1 MFISRR
7 YGHQRGYS
15 NVYCSLCVSSRASVH
30 LVFADCALLFL
41 PLCFGDAKAG
51 SLQCLQVHGCLSQ
64 AKVLLEINAQAS
76 NPGPLL
82 TATLP
87 ALQSAAHLM
96 HPGHPCAPIRNEAT
110 LLAAAVLALPAPPLT
125 PAVATF
131 AQQIRKHCWLAILQ
145 SCAGGQE
152 GFTGAHTDDLASA
165 VQGSAA
171 ASHGHHAW
179 TQAKQADSHK
189 RAARLQQRD
198 DHTQANGMQFVPSDS
213 ADPMT
218 SLWLKHVTLVFFGQ
232 DIQHALDSSLS
243 SGDQDSMS
251 SLKVEE
257 VQLALQS
264 CSYDVRAACLKALIK
279 RSAAGM
285 PHAHELL
292 YRPKWE
298 CLCCSQVTTQTF
310 PARFPALTL
319 SPTVIASGLVQAV
332 MAHAP
337 SEQC

>member
-1 MFISRR
+1 M
-7 YGHQRGYS
+7 
-15 NVYCSLCVSSRASVH
+15 
-30 LVFADCALLFL
+30 
-41 PLCFGDAKAG
+41 
-51 SLQCLQVHGCLSQ
+51 QCLQVHGCLSQ
-64 AKVLLEINAQAS
+64 AKVLLEINAQAV

-87 ALQSAAHLM
+87 ALQSAAPLM
-96 HPGHPCAPIRNEAT
+96 HPAHPCAPVRNEAT
-110 LLAAAVLALPAPPLT
+110 LLAAAVLALRVSPLT
-125 PAVATF
+125 PAVAAF

-152 GFTGAHTDDLASA
+152 GSDRAHTDDLAS

-171 ASHGHHAW
+171 TSQQHHAW
-179 TQAKQADSHK
+179 TQAKQVDSHK
-189 RAARLQQRD
+189 QAARQQQHD
-198 DHTQANGMQFVPSDS
+198 DHTQEDRMQSAPSDS
-213 ADPMT
+213 ADPLT
-218 SLWLKHVTLVFFGQ
+218 SLWLKHVTLVFFGT

-243 SGDQDSMS
+243 AGDQDSMS
-251 SLKVEE
+251 GLKEEE
-257 VQLALQS
+257 VRLALQS

-298 CLCCSQVTTQTF
+298 CLCCSQVTTQAF